1 MPKKIAWLGD
11 YGVPVLW
18 GSMIPKPTEDTSGLV
33 IPLARCQGVALDR
46 TSSLAVLFG
55 RLKVKWKGGIW
66 RLRLSTMKDRG

>member
-18 GSMIPKPTEDTSGLV
+18 SSMIPKPTEDTSGLV

-46 TSSLAVLFG
+46 TSSLAVL
-55 RLKVKWKGGIW
+55 
-66 RLRLSTMKDRG
+66 